1 MTQPLHISGWMP
13 LLIPYL
19 GIACVIGLCEY
30 AIARHAFR
38 NHSQGDDVSQPD
50 MLLSCVLKHAVAW
63 PVILFWLGML
73 GFLKVFI
80 LFRRRR

>member
-1 MTQPLHISGWMP
+1 MTQPPHISGWMP
-13 LLIPYL
+13 LLTLYL
-19 GIACVIGLCEY
+19 GIGCIVGLCEY
-30 AIARHAFR
+30 AIARRAFR
-38 NHSQGDDVSQPD
+38 SHPQGDTVSQPD
-50 MLLSCVLKHAVAW
+50 MLLSCVLKNAVAW